1 MKPSLASKANPQS
14 IPIPET
20 IPDVTFQVKMNTTY
34 LFDFFLY
41 HAYSKLSG
49 FLVNLLG
56 LAVAFIGLFQYAY
69 HQISPLAC
77 GAYVAAAAVFLGY
90 TPLMLKLRAKKVM
103 QNPDQNETTQ
113 VTLSEKYGMIKKQGE
128 KTTQYRW
135 DEMERA
141 VVTPKTVGIYLKN
154 DEAIIVPKPDFGD
167 QFVPAFMMITKQLGL
182 KNVRMR

>member
-1 MKPSLASKANPQS
+1 MKSSPTGKNADQ
-14 IPIPET
+14 IPIPEH
-20 IPDVTFQVKMNTTY
+20 IDDVTFTVKMEEQY

-56 LAVAFIGLFQYAY
+56 LAVGFTGLFQYAN
-69 HQISPLAC
+69 HRISPLAC
-77 GAYVAAAAVFLGY
+77 VIYVAAAVVFLGY
-90 TPLMLKLRAKKVM
+90 TPLTLKLRAKKAM
-103 QNPDQNETTQ
+103 KAMAQTETQ
-113 VTLSEKYGMIKKQGE
+113 VTLSENCGMIKKQGE
-128 KTTQYRW
+128 EEKQYQW

-141 VVTPKTVGIYLKN
+141 VVTPKTIGIYLKN
-154 DEAIIVPKPDFGD
+154 DEAIIIPKPSFGD